1 MAHMVLARC
10 FTDTISSLVLFIYCS
25 GHEAA
30 VWAVAIMPEQGVM
43 LTGSAD
49 QTIKVWKAISSLVL
63 FIDQVMKRQYGQ

>member
-1 MAHMVLARC
+1 MWKA
-10 FTDTISSLVLFIYCS
+10 ISSLVFFYFS

-30 VWAVAIMPEQGVM
+30 VWAVAIMPEHGVM

-63 FIDQVMKRQYGQ
+63 FIVQVMKQQYGQ